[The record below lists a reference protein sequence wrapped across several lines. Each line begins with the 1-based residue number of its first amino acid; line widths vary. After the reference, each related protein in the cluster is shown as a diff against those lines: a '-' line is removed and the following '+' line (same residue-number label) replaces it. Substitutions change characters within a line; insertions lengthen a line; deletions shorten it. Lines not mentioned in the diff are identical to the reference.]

1 MNILGKYTLRVLR
14 NNQVIRSI
22 ECENIV
28 TNVGRANI
36 FNGNFGT
43 KVAIGTGRAPE
54 SISTTALG
62 NKFGSEITG
71 EWKTKFVSSID
82 VPNNTIK
89 SSGVLVGRTATLT
102 ENVIVTE
109 LGIVNNAGELTTYSL
124 LRDIEGDLTTITINV
139 GEVLEIEYEVVI
151 QCTYAQEFTADS
163 GLKRVVTYRMPAI
176 NSITNTTSTSST
188 NLLKSA
194 EDGLSTGTPP
204 TDVHTG
210 NAGTTSKNN
219 KTFTVNVPANVTSY
233 GGDVFGFL
241 ISNMM
246 GFTIGI
252 FTAEKFK
259 IESIKDYTAKAVF
272 DL

>member
-1 MNILGKYTLRVLR
+1 MNVLGKYTLRVLKGNR
-14 NNQVIRSI
+14 IIRTI
-22 ECENIV
+22 KCENIV
-28 TNVGRANI
+28 TNIGRANI

-54 SISTTALG
+54 NLSTTALG
-62 NKFGSEITG
+62 NKYGTEITG
-71 EWKTKFVSSID
+71 EWKAKYASSID
-82 VPNNTIK
+82 VPNNIIK

-102 ENVIVTE
+102 ENIIVTE
-109 LGIVNNAGELTTYSL
+109 LGIVNNDGELTTYSL
-124 LRDIEGDLTTITINV
+124 LRDIAGELTTITVNV
-139 GEVLEIEYEVVI
+139 GEVLEIEYEIVI
-151 QCTYAQEFTADS
+151 QCTYSQEFTADS

-176 NSITNTTSTSST
+176 NNISNTASTSST

-252 FTAEKFK
+252 FTSEKFK
-259 IESIKDYTAKAVF
+259 IESVKEYTAKAVF